1 MEFIIILLLAVVILD
16 IIALRWS
23 CNSRDTVPDAP
34 QGQRKDWELSTPLHH
49 D

>member
-1 MEFIIILLLAVVILD
+1 MEIIVILLLAVIVLD

-23 CNSRDTVPDAP
+23 FNSRETVPGAP
-34 QGQRKDWELSTPLHH
+34 ECQRKDWELYYPRHH